1 MKSCID
7 KCLLNGVMGE
17 ACLLPIGSCSFTCT
31 SIGEDDLNGGS
42 SETESLSMGDD
53 GGGEMASSSMG
64 DDGGGGEGAS
74 SLMGDS
80 GGGETVLALM
90 GRVSALTRDALLL
103 AGWR

>member
-1 MKSCID
+1 M
-7 KCLLNGVMGE
+7 
-17 ACLLPIGSCSFTCT
+17 
-31 SIGEDDLNGGS
+31 
-42 SETESLSMGDD
+42 SMGDD
-53 GGGEMASSSMG
+53 GGGEMASSLMG
-64 DDGGGGEGAS
+64 HGGGGEGAS